1 MLANNLSSFHRWFLA
16 AGSVPCPAILLH
28 GFPDL
33 QEGLGFAVARY
44 LNEFDEDAA
53 GNWSAFAPE
62 LIGEIAASPA
72 HRNLLGLADSCKN
85 CPPSSPCGRRK
96 IFAALAGHGHAVVEG
111 PLAVEACAPLPN
123 IFRVSL
129 GPAPFG
135 GRSFHLVLSP
145 ELFCARSMPAIIGD
159 TYLEWMAAREMADT
173 V

>member
-1 MLANNLSSFHRWFLA
+1 MLANDLPSFHRWFLA
-16 AGSVPCPAILLH
+16 AGAAPCPAILLH

-33 QEGLGFAVARY
+33 QEGLGAAVARH

-62 LIGEIAASPA
+62 LIGEIAAHSA
-72 HRNLLGLADSCKN
+72 QRNLLGLADSCKN

-96 IFAALAGHGHAVVEG
+96 IFAALAERGHAVVEG
-111 PLAVEACAPLPN
+111 PLAVEACAPLSN

-135 GRSFHLVLSP
+135 GRSFHLVLAP